1 MRRCAVNIENTFHS
15 YWPAV
20 PGFSGKQNRVV
31 YFSCVRFSK
40 LRLGMEE
47 SHLLLLGAWPRK
59 QMTKYNHYDYGKP
72 MAKHKDYDYA
82 KT

>member
-1 MRRCAVNIENTFHS
+1 
-15 YWPAV
+15 
-20 PGFSGKQNRVV
+20 
-31 YFSCVRFSK
+31 
-40 LRLGMEE
+40 MEE